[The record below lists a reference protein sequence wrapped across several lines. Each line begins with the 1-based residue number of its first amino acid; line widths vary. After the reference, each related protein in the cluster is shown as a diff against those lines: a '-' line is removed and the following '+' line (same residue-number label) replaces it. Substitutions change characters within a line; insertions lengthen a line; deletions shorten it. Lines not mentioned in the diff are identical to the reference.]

1 MNELITLDGL
11 CIKSVDYG
19 ETDAIINVYATG
31 RGKISAKVRGARG
44 AKSKL
49 RYAASPLTF
58 ARYVF
63 SVKGDKATVTA
74 CDVYDSFFSL
84 TADPVKFYAACTA
97 AEFLDKT
104 QPEGEYNNSLMLAC
118 LNCLRDMA
126 YSDKDRE
133 EVLRAFLLDALAAI
147 GYARPGGR
155 LRDLGNFL
163 YKKTDIILESLRGF
177 LRLKGI

>member
-63 SVKGDKATVTA
+63 SVKGDKA
-74 CDVYDSFFSL
+74 SL

-118 LNCLRDMA
+118 LNCLRDLA
-126 YSDKDRE
+126 YSDKDSE

>member
-58 ARYVF
+58 ARYVLA
-63 SVKGDKATVTA
+63 VKGNKATVTA

-84 TADPVKFYAACTA
+84 TGDSAKFYAACTA
-97 AEFLDKT
+97 AEFLEKT
-104 QPEGEYNNSLMLAC
+104 QPEGEYNHPLFLST
-118 LNCLRDMA
+118 LNFLKTLA
-126 YSDKDRE
+126 YSDGDAAEALKE
-133 EVLRAFLLDALAAI
+133 YLLSALAAI
-147 GYARPGGR
+147 GYARPSGK

-163 YKKTDIILESLRGF
+163 YKKTDIILQSLKGF
-177 LRLKGI
+177 LTVCEE